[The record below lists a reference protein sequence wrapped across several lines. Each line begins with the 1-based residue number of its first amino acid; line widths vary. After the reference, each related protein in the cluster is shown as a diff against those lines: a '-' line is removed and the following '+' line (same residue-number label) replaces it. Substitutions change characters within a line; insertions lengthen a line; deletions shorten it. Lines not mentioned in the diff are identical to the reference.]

1 MKKDTLKLTYVGMIG
16 AILTIIGD
24 FLLLGVD
31 SNTSGGGLFDKYLD
45 MQQKFPIRELV
56 LRDSLVIWESL

>member
-31 SNTSGGGLFDKYLD
+31 SNTSGG
-45 MQQKFPIRELV
+45 
-56 LRDSLVIWESL
+56 SLCDYWTVGDRIKNPK

>member
-1 MKKDTLKLTYVGMIG
+1 MKKEILKFMYIGMIG

-31 SNTSGGGLFDKYLD
+31 SNTSGGGLFDKYLG
-45 MQQKFPIRELV
+45 KR
-56 LRDSLVIWESL
+56 